1 MSRKPRDQLFKKTDF
16 FRLVES
22 AEAKNLPIQRIDVT
36 RDGLSLVVGEP
47 AKADNHEN
55 KTNPWDEV
63 LSDAAHEKRTA

>member
-47 AKADNHEN
+47 AKANESNDELDNWMAKHHAD
-55 KTNPWDEV
+55 KAQGD
-63 LSDAAHEKRTA
+63 